1 MAGGRKRKSCAKKK
15 KSRAD
20 YRCDPCTI
28 LLASTKWSEALA
40 LLMLVDIDLS
50 IVKIDD
56 FELNH

>member
-1 MAGGRKRKSCAKKK
+1 MREKE

-28 LLASTKWSEALA
+28 LLASTKWSEAFA

>member
-1 MAGGRKRKSCAKKK
+1 MREKE